1 MNCRVCLVTSTV
13 ILASLGFAT
22 SARAEIVFLSSNRTI
37 SVKGHRVEGDSIV
50 LVLRN
55 GGEVT
60 CDKSIIT
67 KIISDEV
74 PYPDPA
80 AVAAQAAQS
89 AQAEEPPASPGT
101 VLESTPYGEIIS
113 AIS

>member
-1 MNCRVCLVTSTV
+1 MNFRLSLVTSTV

-37 SVKGHRVEGDSIV
+37 SVKSHRVEGESIV

-55 GGEVT
+55 GGEVP

-80 AVAAQAAQS
+80 TVVEQAPP
-89 AQAEEPPASPGT
+89 PPASPGA
-101 VLESTPYGEIIS
+101 VLESTPYGEII
-113 AIS
+113 